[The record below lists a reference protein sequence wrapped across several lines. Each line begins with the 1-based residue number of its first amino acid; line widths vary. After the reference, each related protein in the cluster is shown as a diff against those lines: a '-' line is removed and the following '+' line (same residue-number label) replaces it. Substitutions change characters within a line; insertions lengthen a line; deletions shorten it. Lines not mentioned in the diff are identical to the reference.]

1 MEQFFIKLKS
11 GMNFLLS
18 RIAAVLLIAMTAL
31 VIYQVFT
38 RYVLNSP
45 ADFTEE
51 LVRYLLIWTGFIGA
65 AYGFS
70 TRQHMALL
78 LLPNKMTPEKRK
90 VLMIALDTLVF
101 VFALAVLTVGGTKL
115 AFSARKEFSS
125 LLGISRSLVYSMAP
139 ISGVFIM
146 VAQAINIW
154 EDATGKTIGEEE
166 GK

>member
-1 MEQFFIKLKS
+1 MEQFFTKLKR
-11 GMNFLLS
+11 GMVFLLS
-18 RIAAVLLIAMTAL
+18 WISAILLVAMSFL

-45 ADFTEE
+45 SDFTEE
-51 LVRYLLIWTGFIGA
+51 IVRYLLIWTGFMGA

-78 LLPNKMTPEKRK
+78 LLHNKMTPEKRRL
-90 VLMIALDTLVF
+90 LMIFIDLLIFA
-101 VFALAVLTVGGTKL
+101 FALAILTVGGAKL
-115 AFSARKEFSS
+115 AVSARKEYSA

-146 VAQAINIW
+146 VAQLINIW
-154 EDATGKTIGEEE
+154 EDVTGITIKEED
-166 GK
+166 K